1 MASRHGPTPR
11 GIKTHEAV
19 ADTLRRQIVLGR
31 FKVGDRLPTEEEL
44 TEQFQVARTTLREAL
59 RVLES
64 QGLIEIRRGR
74 NGGPIVTEPPSGAT
88 AESMALL
95 LQMKAA
101 TIGEI
106 DQVRHLIES
115 QIVRDLT
122 RTRNRDDIATLR
134 SIIED
139 AQDATKAEDHDAFAG
154 HVHRFN
160 IALMS
165 RNKNRALTTTA
176 QVLREMIV
184 DYLNAFSFRATTPM
198 MRKACRS
205 YTRLVDLIEDGDAEA
220 AEAHWRALKSV
231 TVVELGPDQ
240 PLNMYQGRPSR

>member
-19 ADTLRRQIVLGR
+19 ADTIRRQIVLGR
-31 FKVGDRLPTEEEL
+31 FKVGDRLPTEEDL
-44 TEQFQVARTTLREAL
+44 TEQFEVARTTLREAL

-74 NGGPIVTEPPSGAT
+74 NGGPVVTQPPSGAT

-95 LQMKAA
+95 LQMKST

-139 AQDATKAEDHDAFAG
+139 AQEAAKAEDHDAFAE
-154 HVHRFN
+154 HVRLFN
-160 IALMS
+160 MALMS
-165 RNKNRALTTTA
+165 RNKNRALITTA

-184 DYLNAFSFRATTPM
+184 DYLNAFSFRATSPM

-205 YTRLVDLIEDGDAEA
+205 YTRLVDLIEDGDADA

>member
-11 GIKTHEAV
+11 GIKTHEAI

-31 FKVGDRLPTEEEL
+31 FKVGDRLPTEEDL
-44 TEQFQVARTTLREAL
+44 TEQFEVARTTLREAL

-74 NGGPIVTEPPSGAT
+74 NGGPVVTEPPSGAT

-95 LQMKAA
+95 LQMKST

-134 SIIED
+134 SIIDD
-139 AQDATKAEDHDAFAG
+139 AQEATKAEDHDAFAE
-154 HVHRFN
+154 HVRLFN
-160 IALMS
+160 MALMS
-165 RNKNRALTTTA
+165 RNKNRALITTA

-184 DYLNAFSFRATTPM
+184 DYLNAFSFRATSPM

-205 YTRLVDLIEDGDAEA
+205 YTRLVDLIEDGDADA

>member
-1 MASRHGPTPR
+1 MASRNSPAPR

-31 FKVGDRLPTEEEL
+31 FKVGDRLPTEEDL
-44 TEQFQVARTTLREAL
+44 TEQFEVARTTLREAL

-74 NGGPIVTEPPSGAT
+74 NGGPVVTEPPASAT
-88 AESMALL
+88 SESLALL
-95 LQMKAA
+95 LQMKAT

-122 RTRNRDDIATLR
+122 RTRNKDDIATLR

-139 AQDATKAEDHDAFAG
+139 AHEATKTEDHDAFAE
-154 HVHRFN
+154 HVRLFN
-160 IALMS
+160 MALMS
-165 RNKNRALTTTA
+165 RNKNRALTSTA

-184 DYLNAFSFRATTPM
+184 GYLNAFSFRANTQM
-198 MRKACRS
+198 MRKACKS
-205 YTRLVDLIEDGDAEA
+205 YTRLVDLIESGDADA

-231 TVVELGPDQ
+231 TVVELGPEQ

>member
-19 ADTLRRQIVLGR
+19 ADSLRRQIVLGR
-31 FKVGDRLPTEEEL
+31 LKIGDRLPTEEEL
-44 TEQFQVARTTLREAL
+44 TAQFEVARTTLREAL

-64 QGLIEIRRGR
+64 QGLIEIKRGR
-74 NGGPIVTEPPSGAT
+74 NGGPVVTLPPAGASS
-88 AESMALL
+88 ESLALL
-95 LQMKAA
+95 LQMKAT

-106 DQVRHLIES
+106 DQVRHLVES

-122 RTRNRDDIATLR
+122 RTRNREDIATLR
-134 SIIED
+134 SIVAD
-139 AQDATKAEDHDAFAG
+139 AVEAARVLDHDTFAD
-154 HVHRFN
+154 HVQAFN

-176 QVLREMIV
+176 QVLRDLFV
-184 DYLNAFSFRATTPM
+184 DYLNAFSFRATPQM

-205 YTRLVDLIEDGDAEA
+205 YTKLVDLIEDGDADA

-231 TVVELGPDQ
+231 TVTELGPDQ
-240 PLNMYQGRPSR
+240 PLNMYQGRP

>member
-19 ADTLRRQIVLGR
+19 ADTIRRQIVLGR
-31 FKVGDRLPTEEEL
+31 FKVGDRLPTEEDL
-44 TEQFQVARTTLREAL
+44 TEQFEVARTTLREAL

-74 NGGPIVTEPPSGAT
+74 NGGPVVTEPPSGAT

-95 LQMKAA
+95 LQMKST

-134 SIIED
+134 SIIDD
-139 AQDATKAEDHDAFAG
+139 AQEATKAEDHDAFAE
-154 HVHRFN
+154 HVRLFN
-160 IALMS
+160 MALMS
-165 RNKNRALTTTA
+165 RNKNRALITTA

-184 DYLNAFSFRATTPM
+184 DYLNAFSFRATSPM

-205 YTRLVDLIEDGDAEA
+205 YTRLVDLIEDGDADA

>member
-1 MASRHGPTPR
+1 MASRHGPAPR

-31 FKVGDRLPTEEEL
+31 FKVGDRLPTEEDL
-44 TEQFQVARTTLREAL
+44 TEQFEVARTTLREAL

-74 NGGPIVTEPPSGAT
+74 NGGPVVTEPPSGAT

-95 LQMKAA
+95 LQMKAT

-139 AQDATKAEDHDAFAG
+139 AQEAAKAEDHDAFAE
-154 HVHRFN
+154 HVRLFN
-160 IALMS
+160 MALMS

-198 MRKACRS
+198 MRKTCRS

-231 TVVELGPDQ
+231 TIVELGPDQ
-240 PLNMYQGRPSR
+240 QLNMYQGRPSR

>member
-19 ADTLRRQIVLGR
+19 ADTIRRQIVLGR
-31 FKVGDRLPTEEEL
+31 FKVGDRLPTEEDL
-44 TEQFQVARTTLREAL
+44 TEQFEVARTTLREAL

-74 NGGPIVTEPPSGAT
+74 NGGPVVTEPPSGAT

-95 LQMKAA
+95 LQMKST

-134 SIIED
+134 SIIDD
-139 AQDATKAEDHDAFAG
+139 AQEATKAEDHDAFAE
-154 HVHRFN
+154 HVRLFN
-160 IALMS
+160 MALMS
-165 RNKNRALTTTA
+165 RNKNRALITTA

-184 DYLNAFSFRATTPM
+184 DYLNAFSFRATAPM

>member
-11 GIKTHEAV
+11 GIKTHEAISD
-19 ADTLRRQIVLGR
+19 ALRRQIVLGR
-31 FKVGDRLPTEEEL
+31 FKVGDRLPTEEDL
-44 TEQFQVARTTLREAL
+44 TEQFEVARTTLREAL

-74 NGGPIVTEPPSGAT
+74 NGGPVVTEPPSGAT

-95 LQMKAA
+95 LQMKST

-134 SIIED
+134 SIIDD
-139 AQDATKAEDHDAFAG
+139 AQEATKAEDHDAFAE
-154 HVHRFN
+154 HVRLFN
-160 IALMS
+160 MALMS
-165 RNKNRALTTTA
+165 RNKNRALIATA

-184 DYLNAFSFRATTPM
+184 DYLNAFSFRATSPM

-205 YTRLVDLIEDGDAEA
+205 YTRLVDLIEDGDADA

>member
-1 MASRHGPTPR
+1 
-11 GIKTHEAV
+11 
-19 ADTLRRQIVLGR
+19 
-31 FKVGDRLPTEEEL
+31 
-44 TEQFQVARTTLREAL
+44 L

-74 NGGPIVTEPPSGAT
+74 NGGPVVTEPPSGAT

-95 LQMKAA
+95 LQMKST

-139 AQDATKAEDHDAFAG
+139 AQEAAKAEDHDAFAE
-154 HVHRFN
+154 HVRLFN
-160 IALMS
+160 MALMS
-165 RNKNRALTTTA
+165 RNKNRALITTA

-184 DYLNAFSFRATTPM
+184 DYLNAFSFRATSPM

-205 YTRLVDLIEDGDAEA
+205 YTRLVDLIEDGDADA

>member
-19 ADTLRRQIVLGR
+19 ADTIRRQIVLGR
-31 FKVGDRLPTEEEL
+31 FKVGDRLPTEEDL
-44 TEQFQVARTTLREAL
+44 TEQFEVARTTLREAL

-74 NGGPIVTEPPSGAT
+74 NGGPVVTEPPSGAT

-95 LQMKAA
+95 LQMKST

-139 AQDATKAEDHDAFAG
+139 AQEAAKAEDHDAFAE
-154 HVHRFN
+154 HVRLFKM
-160 IALMS
+160 ALMS
-165 RNKNRALTTTA
+165 RNKNRALITTA

-184 DYLNAFSFRATTPM
+184 DYLNAFSFRATSPM

-205 YTRLVDLIEDGDAEA
+205 YTRLVDLIEDGDADA

>member
-31 FKVGDRLPTEEEL
+31 FKVGDRLPTEEDL
-44 TEQFQVARTTLREAL
+44 TEQFEVARTTLREAL

-74 NGGPIVTEPPSGAT
+74 NGGPVVTEPPSGAT

-95 LQMKAA
+95 LQMKST

-134 SIIED
+134 SIIDD
-139 AQDATKAEDHDAFAG
+139 AQEAAKAEDHDAFAE
-154 HVHRFN
+154 HVRLFN
-160 IALMS
+160 MALMS
-165 RNKNRALTTTA
+165 RNKNRALIATA

-184 DYLNAFSFRATTPM
+184 DYLNAFSFRATAPM

-205 YTRLVDLIEDGDAEA
+205 YTRLVDLIEDGDADA

>member
-1 MASRHGPTPR
+1 MASRHGPAPR

-31 FKVGDRLPTEEEL
+31 FKVGDRLPTEEDL
-44 TEQFQVARTTLREAL
+44 TEQFEVARTTLREAL

-74 NGGPIVTEPPSGAT
+74 NGGPVVTEPPSGAT

-95 LQMKAA
+95 LQMKAT

-139 AQDATKAEDHDAFAG
+139 AQEAAKAEDHDAFAE
-154 HVHRFN
+154 HVRLFN
-160 IALMS
+160 MALMS

-198 MRKACRS
+198 MRKTCRS

-231 TVVELGPDQ
+231 TIVELGPDQ
-240 PLNMYQGRPSR
+240 QRNMYQGRPSR

>member
-1 MASRHGPTPR
+1 
-11 GIKTHEAV
+11 
-19 ADTLRRQIVLGR
+19 
-31 FKVGDRLPTEEEL
+31 
-44 TEQFQVARTTLREAL
+44 
-59 RVLES
+59 
-64 QGLIEIRRGR
+64 
-74 NGGPIVTEPPSGAT
+74 
-88 AESMALL
+88 MALL
-95 LQMKAA
+95 LQMKST

-134 SIIED
+134 SIIDD
-139 AQDATKAEDHDAFAG
+139 AQEATKAEDHDAFAE
-154 HVHRFN
+154 HVRLFN
-160 IALMS
+160 MALMS
-165 RNKNRALTTTA
+165 RNKNRALITTA

-184 DYLNAFSFRATTPM
+184 DYLNAFSFRATAPM